1 MQCTLCLD
9 IGHLGSGD
17 TPLRPRGSHCDMY
30 YSIYTHTRLI
40 E

>member
-1 MQCTLCLD
+1 MRSLD
-9 IGHLGSGD
+9 LDTGHLGSGD
-17 TPLRPRGSHCDMY
+17 TPLRPPGHHCDMY